1 MNVHWRTQGSQL
13 GLSTAAIGPTIKWTG
28 APKKLALIDHWLYF
42 IFSIKPPFL
51 LCPVK
56 LVLSVFLIVHAVHG
70 KMRSFS
76 PASVR
81 ITRPTCCV
89 DLKLYCANTNYYCVV
104 MLSLTFEEI
113 VSLCVSN
120 FNYQVLTVIDM
131 FPYEL
136 LCFLYHEIPLMLSR
150 LAFLF
155 PIPFSG
161 KNMKLKVVK
170 GFSQLFSSLMAHTI
184 VQLLVPSKY

>member
-1 MNVHWRTQGSQL
+1 MDRHTKE
-13 GLSTAAIGPTIKWTG
+13 IGIHQS
-28 APKKLALIDHWLYF
+28 LIILY
-42 IFSIKPPFL
+42 FSIKPPFL

-70 KMRSFS
+70 KMRSFF

-81 ITRPTCCV
+81 ITRPTRCV
-89 DLKLYCANTNYYCVV
+89 DLKLYCVNTNYYCVV

-131 FPYEL
+131 FPYKL

-150 LAFLF
+150 LAFLC

-170 GFSQLFSSLMAHTI
+170 GFSQLFSSLPAHTI